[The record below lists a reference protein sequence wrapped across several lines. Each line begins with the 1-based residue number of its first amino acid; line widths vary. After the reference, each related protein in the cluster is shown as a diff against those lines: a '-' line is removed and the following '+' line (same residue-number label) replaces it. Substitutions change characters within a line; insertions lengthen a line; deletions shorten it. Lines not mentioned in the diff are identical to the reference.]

1 MTIQH
6 HPSDETLAAYASG
19 TLDEARRLVVA
30 THLSLCEHCG
40 DFVRALDSI
49 GGRMLDAISPVAMSD
64 SSLSLLLRRL
74 DDPDLAP
81 AAPARA
87 AGLWPSP
94 VRSYQMGRW
103 RWVGPGVEWCS
114 VSVPVVND
122 TRVFMLRAKPGTKLP
137 HHRHSGIEWTCVLEG
152 AFLHDG
158 GRFGPG
164 DFDEADEAHEHKPV
178 VDEGVP
184 CICLVALQGNI
195 QLQSRLGRL
204 LQPLIRL

>member
-6 HPSDETLAAYASG
+6 HPSDETLAAYAAG
-19 TLDEARRLVVA
+19 TLDEARRLIVA
-30 THLSLCEHCG
+30 THLSLCRHCKA
-40 DFVRALDSI
+40 FVSALDHV
-49 GGRMLDAISPVAMSD
+49 GGTMLDGIEPVAMSQGA
-64 SSLSLLLRRL
+64 LPGLLRRL
-74 DDPDLAP
+74 DEASLTPATATDADRRWPAP
-81 AAPARA
+81 LRH
-87 AGLWPSP
+87 
-94 VRSYQMGRW
+94 YDMGDW

-114 VSVPVVND
+114 VSVPVVDN

-178 VDEGVP
+178 VEDGVP

-195 QLQSRLGRL
+195 QMQSRLGRL

>member
-6 HPSDETLAAYASG
+6 HPSDETLAAYAAG

-30 THLSLCEHCG
+30 THISLCGHCNS
-40 DFVRALDSI
+40 FVRALDRV
-49 GGRMLDAISPVAMSD
+49 GGTMLDEVTPVAMSEGA
-64 SSLSLLLRRL
+64 LPRLLRRL
-74 DDPDLAP
+74 DDRASATPTSV
-81 AAPARA
+81 AAD
-87 AGLWPSP
+87 WPSP
-94 VRSYQMGRW
+94 LRRYEIGRW
-103 RWVGPGVEWCS
+103 CWVGPGVEWCS
-114 VSVPVVND
+114 VSVPVAND
-122 TRVFMLRAKPGTKLP
+122 TRVFMLRAKPGTRLP
-137 HHRHSGIEWTCVLEG
+137 HHRHSGIEWTCILEG

-178 VDEGVP
+178 VDQGEP

>member
-1 MTIQH
+1 M
-6 HPSDETLAAYASG
+6 P
-19 TLDEARRLVVA
+19 
-30 THLSLCEHCG
+30 
-40 DFVRALDSI
+40 
-49 GGRMLDAISPVAMSD
+49 
-64 SSLSLLLRRL
+64 
-74 DDPDLAP
+74 
-81 AAPARA
+81 
-87 AGLWPSP
+87 P
-94 VRSYQMGRW
+94 VRSTKRAALSSRPICRFAANARLSNAAADWPAPLRRYEIGRW

-114 VSVPVVND
+114 VSVPVAND

-137 HHRHSGIEWTCVLEG
+137 HHRHSGIEWTCILEG

-178 VDEGVP
+178 VDDGVP

>member
-6 HPSDETLAAYASG
+6 HPSDETLAAYAAG
-19 TLDEARRLVVA
+19 TLDEARRLIVA
-30 THLSLCEHCG
+30 THLSLCRHCH
-40 DFVRALDSI
+40 DFVHALETV
-49 GGRMLDAISPVAMSD
+49 GGSMLDKIAPVAMSD
-64 SSLSLLLRRL
+64 GARSRLLRQL
-74 DDPDLAP
+74 DGHDLAP
-81 AAPARA
+81 ATPSSA
-87 AGLWPSP
+87 AGSWPAP
-94 VRSYQMGRW
+94 LRRYAMGHW
-103 RWVGPGVEWCS
+103 RWVGPGVEWRS
-114 VSVPVVND
+114 VSVPVVDD

-178 VDEGVP
+178 VEDGVP

-195 QLQSRLGRL
+195 QMQSRLGRL

>member
-74 DDPDLAP
+74 DDPDL
-81 AAPARA
+81 APARA

>member
-1 MTIQH
+1 MIIHH
-6 HPSDETLAAYASG
+6 HPSDETLAAFAGG
-19 TLDEARRLVVA
+19 TLDEARRLIVA
-30 THLSLCEHCG
+30 THLSLCGHCNH
-40 DFVRALDSI
+40 FVHMLDHLGGAMLEELPPAVMDEDALPRLLQRLDEADRAL
-49 GGRMLDAISPVAMSD
+49 ASPANATGN
-64 SSLSLLLRRL
+64 LPAPLRR
-74 DDPDLAP
+74 
-81 AAPARA
+81 
-87 AGLWPSP
+87 
-94 VRSYQMGRW
+94 YEMGRW

-178 VDEGVP
+178 VDRGEP

>member
-1 MTIQH
+1 MTIRH
-6 HPSDETLAAYASG
+6 HPSEETLAAYAAG
-19 TLDEARRLVVA
+19 TLDEARRLIVA
-30 THLSLCEHCG
+30 THLSLCNHCSA
-40 DFVRALDSI
+40 FVSALDHV
-49 GGRMLDAISPVAMSD
+49 GGAMLDGISPIAMSD
-64 SSLSLLLRRL
+64 GALARVLQRL
-74 DDPDLAP
+74 DNSDLASAKPPHAADNLP
-81 AAPARA
+81 APLQ
-87 AGLWPSP
+87 G
-94 VRSYQMGRW
+94 YETGRW

-114 VSVPVVND
+114 VSVPAVND
-122 TRVFMLRAKPGTKLP
+122 TRVFMLRAKPGTRLP

-152 AFLHDG
+152 AFVHDG

-178 VDEGVP
+178 VDNGVP

>member
-1 MTIQH
+1 
-6 HPSDETLAAYASG
+6 
-19 TLDEARRLVVA
+19 
-30 THLSLCEHCG
+30 
-40 DFVRALDSI
+40 
-49 GGRMLDAISPVAMSD
+49 
-64 SSLSLLLRRL
+64 
-74 DDPDLAP
+74 
-81 AAPARA
+81 
-87 AGLWPSP
+87 
-94 VRSYQMGRW
+94 MGRW

-122 TRVFMLRAKPGTKLP
+122 TRVFMLRARPGTKLP
-137 HHRHSGIEWTCVLEG
+137 HHRHSGFEWTCVLQG

-178 VDEGVP
+178 VDNREP
-184 CICLVALQGNI
+184 CICIVALQGNI

>member
-1 MTIQH
+1 MTIRH
-6 HPSDETLAAYASG
+6 HPSDETLAAYAAG
-19 TLDEARRLVVA
+19 TLDEARRLIVA
-30 THLSLCEHCG
+30 THLSLCDRCN
-40 DFVRALDSI
+40 DFVSALDHL
-49 GGRMLDAISPVAMSD
+49 GGAMLDRIMPVAMSD
-64 SSLSLLLRRL
+64 GALSRLLQRL
-74 DDPDLAP
+74 DDPELAT
-81 AAPARA
+81 
-87 AGLWPSP
+87 S
-94 VRSYQMGRW
+94 VRSHAADKWPAPLREYEMGHW

-122 TRVFMLRAKPGTKLP
+122 TRVFMLRARPGTKLP
-137 HHRHSGIEWTCVLEG
+137 HHRHSGIEWTCVLQG

-178 VDEGVP
+178 VDNREP
-184 CICLVALQGNI
+184 CICIVALQGNI